1 MTRPLH
7 AAVLVALCCL
17 CATPG
22 GAAPSPPPPPLA
34 LAPLHL
40 SDTDRI
46 LVLAPHPDDEVLG
59 TGGVLLEAARR
70 GLPVRVVFLTCG
82 DSNQWSFLAY
92 ARRPVLLPRAVLAMG
107 EIRQREAR
115 GADAA
120 LGIAARDLTFL
131 GYPDFG
137 TLDIWRAHWGASPA
151 DRGRLTRARAV
162 PYPTAL
168 RPGAPYKGEEI
179 LADLEK
185 ILRDFKPTQ
194 IFVSHPADHH
204 PDHAALYLFTRVALW
219 DLKNEVT
226 AALHPFLIHYP
237 GWPRAKGFHAGAEL
251 APPER
256 LRAGFRWE
264 SRPLD
269 PPAVA
274 AKRRALAEH
283 RTQFGYS
290 ASRLLPFVAAD
301 ELFGD
306 LAPAP
311 LSSPG
316 AGLRLGGLE
325 VRRTKDPAKD
335 QLEIAFDLPGLLPVG
350 GKVTV
355 AAFGYRPDRPF
366 ARMPKLEMQ
375 IEPGVWSVRDQG
387 KPLPRATAWGAA
399 IGRRVMVR
407 LPLAALGDPD
417 RLFLQIRTGSR
428 RTVAGQT
435 PWWVVTLGPEKQA
448 AERPT
453 AAAQGKL

>member
-1 MTRPLH
+1 MTKLLR
-7 AAVLVALCCL
+7 AAVLIAALLAGRAVA
-17 CATPG
+17 A
-22 GAAPSPPPPPLA
+22 PPPPLA

-40 SDTDRI
+40 ADADRI

-59 TGGVLLEAARR
+59 TGGVLQEAARR

-82 DSNQWSFLAY
+82 DSNEWSFLVY

-115 GADAA
+115 AADAA
-120 LGIAARDLTFL
+120 LGVASRDLTFL

-137 TLDIWRAHWGASPA
+137 TLDIWRAHWGASPPA
-151 DRGRLTRARAV
+151 HGRLTRARAV
-162 PYPTAL
+162 PYPTAF

-219 DLKNEVT
+219 DLQGEVP
-226 AALHPFLIHYP
+226 AALHPSLIHYP
-237 GWPRAKGFHAGAEL
+237 GWPPGKGFHAGARL

-283 RTQFGYS
+283 HTQFGYS
-290 ASRLLPFVAAD
+290 AARLLPFVAAD

-311 LSSPG
+311 LPATGSP
-316 AGLRLGGLE
+316 LRLGGLE
-325 VRRTKDPAKD
+325 VRRTKDGEKD
-335 QLEIAFDLPGLLPVG
+335 QLEIAIDLPGLLPEG
-350 GKVTV
+350 AKITV

-387 KPLPRATAWGAA
+387 KLLPRATAWGAA
-399 IGRRVMVR
+399 VGRKVMAR

-417 RLFLQIRTGSR
+417 RLFLQVRTGSR

-435 PWWVVTLGPEKQA
+435 PWWVVELK
-448 AERPT
+448 
-453 AAAQGKL
+453 